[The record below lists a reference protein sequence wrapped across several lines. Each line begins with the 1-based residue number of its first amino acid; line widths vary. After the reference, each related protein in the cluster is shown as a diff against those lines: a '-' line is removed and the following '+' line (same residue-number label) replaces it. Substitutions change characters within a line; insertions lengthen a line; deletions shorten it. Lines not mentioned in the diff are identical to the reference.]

1 MQTEKTTPVPRG
13 VFLVVTASLWLAG
26 IFLGS
31 LISLPPLLLLASAG
45 ATFVLLLP
53 LWHASQARV
62 ILFLLFCLLLGMW
75 RYTSALPANT
85 PQSIA
90 DYIGPAQLTI
100 RGTVSDEPRLQGRT
114 LLLLIAVSQVSSN
127 GGTSWQDASVK
138 IAVRTPGTSIETPYG
153 ANYGDEVELQG
164 KLQPPEPQPAPVIF
178 ASMAF
183 PRISVQGAGGN
194 PILSWIYHLRVLLA
208 NAIAQ
213 LLPQPE
219 AALLIA
225 ILLSLHTSALAS
237 LIPAFN
243 ATGTAHL
250 IAPSGFKVTILAGI
264 IANTL
269 SGLTRKKSLPGKRG
283 RVGGATD
290 WLTMA
295 ATMTTIVVYTL
306 LSGAGPAALR
316 AGIMGILL
324 VLATNIRREYNIYT
338 ALSLAALLMS
348 IVDPLV
354 LWDVGFLLSFL
365 GTLGIVL
372 LTPLFEQLLHPLSRL
387 PYTHTLV
394 EIIAVTMA
402 AQVATFP
409 ITAIVFQ
416 QISLIA
422 PLTNILTVPLLGTV
436 LLLGL
441 MVGIGGLLC
450 GQSAMLCGWLAWPI
464 LRYIETVITMCASL
478 PGAYITTNA
487 VNNNLTWGYYILL
500 AIFLTVRLTKNPI
513 SSASARD
520 QVQPEKTQQKRL
532 LPRRTWRLLQVGI
545 AATIIL
551 ITGINAATPQ
561 SSGYF
566 SISFLNVGPAGKP
579 SQGEAIFIRTS
590 SGQTALIDG
599 GLDPASLSQALDSR
613 LPSWQRTL
621 NLVLLTTPRTEHIT
635 GLLDI
640 IQSFQVQEVI
650 DAGMLHPTTTYAR
663 WRRTISERN
672 LRYLSVVQGT
682 TIPLDTDVTL
692 QILWPL
698 NLHKGSDEERDNAL
712 IVRIVAPGVHV
723 LLLGAAAQSSY
734 ALSGLG
740 ADLAPGYLQA
750 EVVQMM
756 GKVNKP
762 YSLALGNILQ
772 KAHPT
777 MLIITPPLLRAKQ
790 SKGVTTES
798 PTPPQLVLPT
808 VSGCQIIQTAQT
820 GTVEIEST
828 TVGWSMNIL

>member
-1 MQTEKTTPVPRG
+1 MQTEKNTLVPQG
-13 VFLVVTASLWLAG
+13 FFLVVTASLWLAG

-31 LISLPPLLLLASAG
+31 LISLPPLILLASAG
-45 ATFVLLLP
+45 VTLVLLLP
-53 LWHASQARV
+53 LWHASQARS

-75 RYTSALPANT
+75 RCTSALPVNS

-90 DYIGPAQLTI
+90 NYIGPAQLTI
-100 RGTVSDEPRLQGRT
+100 RGTVSDEPKLQGRT
-114 LLLLIAVSQVSSN
+114 LLLLITVNQVSSN
-127 GGTSWQDASVK
+127 GGTSWQDATGK
-138 IAVRTPGTSIETPYG
+138 ITVRTPGTSIEEPYG
-153 ANYGDEVELQG
+153 ASYGDQVELQG

-183 PRISVQGAGGN
+183 PRISVQGSGGN
-194 PILSWIYHLRVLLA
+194 PVLAWIYHLRILLA

-213 LLPQPE
+213 SLPQPE

-225 ILLSLHTSALAS
+225 ILLSLHTPALEV
-237 LIPAFN
+237 LAFTFN
-243 ATGTAHL
+243 VTGTAHL
-250 IAPSGFKVTILAGI
+250 IAASGFKVTILAGI

-269 SGLTRKKSLPGKRG
+269 SGLTKKRSSPGKRT
-283 RVGGATD
+283 RAEESIH
-290 WLTMA
+290 WLIMA

-306 LSGAGPAALR
+306 LSGVGPAALR

-324 VLATNIRREYNIYT
+324 VLGAHIGRKYNIYT

-348 IVDPLV
+348 TIDPLV
-354 LWDVGFLLSFL
+354 IWDVGFLLSFL

-372 LTPLFEQLLHPLSRL
+372 LTPLFERLLHPLARL

-422 PLTNILTVPLLGTV
+422 PLTNILTVPLLGTI

-441 MVGIGGLLC
+441 MVSVGGLLFSPL
-450 GQSAMLCGWLAWPI
+450 GILSGWLAWPV
-464 LRYIETVITMCASL
+464 LRYIEIVITTCASL
-478 PGAYITTNA
+478 PGAYITTDA
-487 VNNNLTWGYYILL
+487 VNNTLAWGYYILL
-500 AIFLTVRLTKNPI
+500 AIFLAVRLTKNPI
-513 SSASARD
+513 ASAFTWD
-520 QVQPEKTQQKRL
+520 QQQPEKPSQKRL
-532 LPRRTWRLLQVGI
+532 LAQRTWRRLQVGM
-545 AATIIL
+545 AAMIIL

-566 SISFLNVGPAGKP
+566 SISFLDVGPAGKP
-579 SQGEAIFIRTS
+579 SQGEAIFVRTFN
-590 SGQTALIDG
+590 GQTALIDG
-599 GLDPASLSQALDSR
+599 GLDPASLAQALDSR

-650 DAGMLHPTTTYAR
+650 DGGMLHPTTTYAR
-663 WRRTISERN
+663 WRRTITERN
-672 LRYLSVVQGT
+672 LHYLSAVQGT
-682 TIPLDTDVTL
+682 MIPLDTDVAL
-692 QILWPL
+692 QVLWPL
-698 NLHKGSDEERDNAL
+698 DLHKGSDEERDNAL
-712 IVRIVAPGVHV
+712 IVRILAPGVRV

-740 ADLAPGYLQA
+740 ADLASNYLQA
-750 EVVQMM
+750 EIVQMV
-756 GKVNKP
+756 GEVKKSYPV
-762 YSLALGNILQ
+762 ALSDILQ

-777 MLIITPPLLRAKQ
+777 MLIITPPLSRAKQ
-790 SKGVTTES
+790 GQGATAENPTS
-798 PTPPQLVLPT
+798 PRLILPI
-808 VSGCQIIQTAQT
+808 VSDCRIIQTAQT
-820 GTVEIEST
+820 GTVEIESS
-828 TVGWSMNIL
+828 TVGWSMNTL